1 MSLQHDTGRW
11 CTEYT
16 WSADDN
22 MLGARVL
29 HNFGKLVREDPE
41 GRTRQ
46 RVKRVDEEDAMEGGL
61 KGRISA
67 GAEVYFSA
75 QEKSGGG
82 EEGFFICIH
91 NLLNWYQCRRAY
103 ALPPFPMLHLRRFKC
118 GGKRLR
124 ARHLLLNHQPR
135 SPQPTIRSWDIYRR
149 LMHHESL
156 LTYLYAQGIMKL
168 SSQVATDV

>member
-29 HNFGKLVREDPE
+29 HNFGKLAREDPE

-82 EEGFFICIH
+82 EEKIPH
-91 NLLNWYQCRRAY
+91 
-103 ALPPFPMLHLRRFKC
+103 
-118 GGKRLR
+118 
-124 ARHLLLNHQPR
+124 
-135 SPQPTIRSWDIYRR
+135 
-149 LMHHESL
+149 MHTQ
-156 LTYLYAQGIMKL
+156 LTYLVSVSTGVRFTTLPDATPPSFQVPGQANPGPSSLTQPPTTITATYNPIMGHISTAYASRVSPDL
-168 SSQVATDV
+168 SLCSRYYETYNPSRN